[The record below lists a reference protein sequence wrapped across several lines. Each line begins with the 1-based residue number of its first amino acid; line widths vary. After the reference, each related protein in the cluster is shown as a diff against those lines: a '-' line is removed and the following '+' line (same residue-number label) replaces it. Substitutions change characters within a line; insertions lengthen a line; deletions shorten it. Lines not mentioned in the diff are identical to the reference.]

1 MGKYTKEEL
10 LEGFMPIIAMAG
22 TAKSIALEA
31 LRNKEKSGLP
41 EARQL
46 LLKAHEIHHEY
57 VTAECEEDDNVVVE
71 LNLIIAHA
79 EDQYMSAETIISLV
93 ETLLDVM

>member
-1 MGKYTKEEL
+1 MAKYTKDEL
-10 LEGFMPIIAMAG
+10 IEGFMPIIAMAG

-31 LRNKEKSGLP
+31 LRTKDKSGLK
-41 EARQL
+41 EAKEL
-46 LLKAHEIHHEY
+46 LLQAHGVHHQY
-57 VTAECEEDDNVVVE
+57 VTAECEDDDNVVVE

-93 ETLLDVM
+93 EILLDIL